1 MQLRK
6 VFAICGLKFSGTS
19 NYKRTKAVVLN
30 NYLNVH
36 FCKSSSSGCH
46 TTSSGMMVI
55 SVVVRDAVAR
65 DDVPEA
71 NGAERDE
78 AKVAAVQESPP
89 LPLAEENRAT
99 TDVGDLSSI
108 SQIELYFVL

>member
-1 MQLRK
+1 MQLTK
-6 VFAICGLKFSGTS
+6 FFAIRGLKFSGAS
-19 NYKRTKAVVLN
+19 NYKSALAVVLNN

-55 SVVVRDAVAR
+55 SVVVGDTVAW
-65 DDVPEA
+65 DDVPESD
-71 NGAERDE
+71 GTERDE
-78 AKVAAVQESPP
+78 AKVAAVQESPS

-99 TDVGDLSSI
+99 TDVGDLVSI
-108 SQIELYFVL
+108 SKV